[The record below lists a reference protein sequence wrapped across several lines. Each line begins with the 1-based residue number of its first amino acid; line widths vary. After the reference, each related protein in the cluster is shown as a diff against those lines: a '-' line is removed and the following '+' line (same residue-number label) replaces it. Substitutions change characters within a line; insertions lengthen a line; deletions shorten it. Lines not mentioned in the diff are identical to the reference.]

1 MAWYNTKTMKNYYFY
16 IFLFLAV
23 AIGVLIIFSIR
34 ASKPPA
40 AINQSQSL
48 PLSDNSQEASP
59 PAHWGAYV
67 GDEPNA
73 LTKFESV
80 VGKQTDIVAVFIG
93 LDVGSPFPSDMK
105 AEVADKN
112 KTLLIFW
119 EPYKTSLENINQGKV
134 DTYLSQFTQDA
145 KSYGGPII
153 LAPLHEM
160 NGNWDPWDGPV
171 KGNSPQK
178 IITAWQHIHTILSK
192 APNIQFGWAINNIS
206 FPDTPENSLEAYYP
220 GSSYV
225 DIVGVDGFNFGSPW
239 QTWDEVF
246 PSSLMQKL
254 SSYGKPVYIFSEAS
268 AAGSGKATWI
278 ADMAAGISKYHIAGW
293 IWFNENKEQ
302 NWLINSD
309 TAALKAFQS
318 ILP

>member
-1 MAWYNTKTMKNYYFY
+1 MST
-16 IFLFLAV
+16 V
-23 AIGVLIIFSIR
+23 AIF
-34 ASKPPA
+34 A
-40 AINQSQSL
+40 
-48 PLSDNSQEASP
+48 
-59 PAHWGAYV
+59 
-67 GDEPNA
+67 
-73 LTKFESV
+73 
-80 VGKQTDIVAVFIG
+80 G
-93 LDVGSPFPSDMK
+93 LDTDSPFPSEFK
-105 AEVADKN
+105 TTVAAKG

-119 EPYKTSLENINQGKV
+119 EPYNTTLDEINNGSV
-134 DTYLSQFTQDA
+134 DDYIKQYALDA

-153 LAPLHEM
+153 LAPFHEM

-171 KGNSPQK
+171 NNNGAAKV
-178 IITAWQHIHTILSK
+178 ITAWKHIHDLFAGTTNVK
-192 APNIQFGWAINNIS
+192 FGWAVNNES
-206 FPDTPENSLEAYYP
+206 VPNTSANSIAAYYP

-268 AAGSGKATWI
+268 AAGSGKAAWI
-278 ADMAAGISKYHIAGW
+278 TDMAAGISKYHVAGW